1 MEPMYTKM
9 LIAVL
14 LLPVILISGIY
25 LRKRSRPYNNILFS
39 VHKIVAVI
47 LIIFALLVLRNFLRN
62 TSTDRLIIYLA
73 ISTAVLLLFSFITG
87 ALQSFERPLPL
98 TIVIIHKVSSYLM
111 FICLP
116 LSFILQYNM

>member
-14 LLPVILISGIY
+14 SLPVILISGIY
-25 LRKRSRPYNNILFS
+25 LRRRSRPYNNILFS

-47 LIIFALLVLRNFLRN
+47 LIIFALIVLRYFLRN
-62 TSTDRLIIYLA
+62 TSTDGLIIYLA
-73 ISTAVLLLFSFITG
+73 ILTAILLLFSFITG
-87 ALQSFERPLPL
+87 ALQSFERPPPV

-111 FICLP
+111 FISLP

>member
-62 TSTDRLIIYLA
+62 TSTDGLIIYLA

-87 ALQSFERPLPL
+87 ALQSFERPPPL

-111 FICLP
+111 FIFLP
-116 LSFILQYNM
+116 LFFILQYNM

>member
-14 LLPVILISGIY
+14 SLPVILISGIY
-25 LRKRSRPYNNILFS
+25 LRRRSRPYNNILFS

-47 LIIFALLVLRNFLRN
+47 LIIFTLIVLRNFLRN

-73 ISTAVLLLFSFITG
+73 ILTAILLLFSFITG
-87 ALQSFERPLPL
+87 ALQNFERPPPL

-111 FICLP
+111 FIFLP
-116 LSFILQYNM
+116 LFFILQYNM

>member
-9 LIAVL
+9 LMAVL
-14 LLPVILISGIY
+14 SLPLILISGIY

-47 LIIFALLVLRNFLRN
+47 LIIFALIVLRNFLRN
-62 TSTDRLIIYLA
+62 SSIDGLIIYLA
-73 ISTAVLLLFSFITG
+73 ILTAILLLFSFITG

-111 FICLP
+111 FISLP
-116 LSFILQYNM
+116 LFFILQYNM